1 MAFVKKSY
9 KGINI
14 KEFNKHLEY
23 CKKNRVIV
31 YNEKPH
37 NERVSLRAYIVVRE
51 VEIELTYKIG
61 SRVTTF
67 ITRLDGEDIRIPSG
81 MAAWTELNKFYKVPR
96 TKFPGNNQH
105 SSSGILWKNEDYEN
119 KRTSNCIGYDI
130 NSAYTWA
137 MCQDM
142 PDTSV
147 EPKIGAIVKPNEIGF
162 DCDKNLVFTGKYAN
176 IIYPKI
182 ESPFKKFAETWYT
195 RKKTAQNKE
204 NKQWAKDILNASVGY
219 LQRTNP
225 VLRTAIL
232 WYANNRMFELIKRY
246 KDDVLYCNTDS
257 IIAKRSIPEI
267 EDNIGD
273 GLGQWKIEHLGDFA
287 FKGYSYQWNK
297 STPSYRGVSKSWF
310 PENWDILTDNIPT
323 NGNKYYFDYDK
334 LRIKERKQS

>member
-1 MAFVKKSY
+1 MAFVKKNYEGVS
-9 KGINI
+9 I

-23 CKKNRVIV
+23 CKKYRIIV
-31 YNEKPH
+31 QHEKPLK
-37 NERVSLRAYIVVRE
+37 EKVSLRAYLVVRE
-51 VEIELTYKIG
+51 VEIELTYKFG
-61 SRVTTF
+61 YKVTTF
-67 ITRLDGEDIRIPSG
+67 ITRLDGEDVRVPSG

-96 TKFPGNNQH
+96 SKFPGTEQH

-119 KRTSNCIGYDI
+119 TRLNNCIGYDI

-162 DCDKNLVFTGKYAN
+162 DCNKNLVFAGKYAN

-182 ESPFKKFAETWYT
+182 SSPFKRFAETWYN
-195 RKKTAQNKE
+195 RKKNATNKAD
-204 NKQWAKDILNASVGY
+204 KQQAKDILNASIGY

-232 WYANNRMFELIKRY
+232 WYANNRMFNLIKKY
-246 KDDVLYCNTDS
+246 ENDILYCNTDS
-257 IIAKRSIPEI
+257 IISKRHIDEI
-267 EDNIGD
+267 EKNIGD
-273 GLGQWKIEHLGDFA
+273 GLGEWKIEHIGDFA

-297 STPSYRGVSKSWF
+297 DIPSYRGISKSWF
-310 PENWDILTDNIPT
+310 PENWDILIDEIPK
-323 NGNKYYFDYDK
+323 NGNKYYLNMDK
-334 LRIKERKQS
+334 LRIMLRE